1 MYLCN
6 SNMTHKRFF
15 TDLRM
20 QQTNNNSKTIFAQG
34 TIDFVT
40 VAAEFCAYL
49 EQSTDRSKEQF
60 VDTMLKLLPFL
71 YVKAHLVKRVES
83 NGDFLP
89 DDKVTEEDYNWIRN
103 IIYSIL
109 GNDDDYEEL
118 VFDPNTQSD
127 ETKWSSISENLA
139 DMYQSLR
146 NFVSAYQIGIE
157 DCIHDA
163 LWLVM
168 DQFEL
173 FWGKCLVDSLSR
185 LHQVKYKIT
194 GDSDEDSL

>member
-83 NGDFLP
+83 NCDFLP

-146 NFVSAYQIGIE
+146 NFVSAYQIGVE
-157 DCIHDA
+157 DCMHDA

-194 GDSDEDSL
+194 GESDEDTL

>member
-1 MYLCN
+1 
-6 SNMTHKRFF
+6 MTHKRFF

-49 EQSTDRSKEQF
+49 EQSSDRSKENF

-157 DCIHDA
+157 DCMHDA

>member
-6 SNMTHKRFF
+6 SNMTHKWFF

-49 EQSTDRSKEQF
+49 EQSSDRSKEQF

-157 DCIHDA
+157 DCMHDA

>member
-6 SNMTHKRFF
+6 SNMTHKWFF

-49 EQSTDRSKEQF
+49 EQSSDRSKEQF

-157 DCIHDA
+157 DCMHDA

-194 GDSDEDSL
+194 GDSDEDSI

>member
-49 EQSTDRSKEQF
+49 EQSSDRSKEHF

-157 DCIHDA
+157 DCMHDA

-173 FWGKCLVDSLSR
+173 FWGQCLVDSLSR
-185 LHQVKYKIT
+185 LHQVNSKIT

>member
-49 EQSTDRSKEQF
+49 EQSSDRSKEQF

-146 NFVSAYQIGIE
+146 NFVSAYQIGVE
-157 DCIHDA
+157 DCMHDA

-185 LHQVKYKIT
+185 LHYVKYKIT
-194 GDSDEDSL
+194 GESDEDTL

>member
-15 TDLRM
+15 TDLKM

-49 EQSTDRSKEQF
+49 EQSTDRNKEQF

-146 NFVSAYQIGIE
+146 NFVSAYQIGVE
-157 DCIHDA
+157 DCMHDA

>member
-49 EQSTDRSKEQF
+49 EQSSDRSKEQF

-157 DCIHDA
+157 DCMHDA

-173 FWGKCLVDSLSR
+173 FWGKCLVDSLGR
-185 LHQVKYKIT
+185 LHQVKYMIT

>member
-49 EQSTDRSKEQF
+49 EQSSDRSKEQF

-157 DCIHDA
+157 DCMHDA

>member
-1 MYLCN
+1 
-6 SNMTHKRFF
+6 
-15 TDLRM
+15 M

-49 EQSTDRSKEQF
+49 EQSSDRSKEQF

-118 VFDPNTQSD
+118 IFDPNTQSN

-157 DCIHDA
+157 DCMHDA

>member
-49 EQSTDRSKEQF
+49 EQSSDRNKEQF
-60 VDTMLKLLPFL
+60 VNTMLKLLPFL

-157 DCIHDA
+157 DCMHDA

>member
-1 MYLCN
+1 
-6 SNMTHKRFF
+6 MTHKRFF
-15 TDLRM
+15 TDLKM

-49 EQSTDRSKEQF
+49 EQSTDRNKEQF

-146 NFVSAYQIGIE
+146 NFVSAYQIGVE
-157 DCIHDA
+157 DCMHDA

>member
-157 DCIHDA
+157 DCMHDA

>member
-20 QQTNNNSKTIFAQG
+20 QQTNNNSKNIFAQG

-49 EQSTDRSKEQF
+49 EQSSDRSKEHF

-157 DCIHDA
+157 DCMHDA

>member
-49 EQSTDRSKEQF
+49 EQSSDRSKEHF

-71 YVKAHLVKRVES
+71 YGKAHLVKRVES

-118 VFDPNTQSD
+118 VFDPNIQSD

-157 DCIHDA
+157 DCMHDA
-163 LWLVM
+163 LGLVM

-194 GDSDEDSL
+194 GESDEDSL

>member
-49 EQSTDRSKEQF
+49 EQSSDRSKEQF

-157 DCIHDA
+157 DCMHDA

-194 GDSDEDSL
+194 GESDEDTL

>member
-49 EQSTDRSKEQF
+49 EQSSYRSKEQF

-157 DCIHDA
+157 DCMHDA

>member
-71 YVKAHLVKRVES
+71 YVKAHLVKQVES

-157 DCIHDA
+157 DCMHDA

>member
-157 DCIHDA
+157 DCMHDA

-173 FWGKCLVDSLSR
+173 FWGKCLVDSLGR

>member
-118 VFDPNTQSD
+118 VFDPNIQSD

-157 DCIHDA
+157 DCMHDA

>member
-49 EQSTDRSKEQF
+49 EQSSDRSKEHF

-103 IIYSIL
+103 IINSIL

-157 DCIHDA
+157 DCMHDA

-194 GDSDEDSL
+194 CDSDEDSL

>member
-1 MYLCN
+1 MA
-6 SNMTHKRFF
+6 T
-15 TDLRM
+15 
-20 QQTNNNSKTIFAQG
+20 KTENPIYAHD
-34 TIDFVT
+34 TLEFVT
-40 VAAEFCAYL
+40 VAAEFCAHMEKC
-49 EQSTDRSKEQF
+49 EQRSAE
-60 VDTMLKLLPFL
+60 DMINTLLKLLPL
-71 YVKAHLVKRVES
+71 IYMKAQL
-83 NGDFLP
+83 LP
-89 DDKVTEEDYNWIRN
+89 DVDTEGAFVPEGQVTEEDYNWIRN

-157 DCIHDA
+157 DCMHDA

-194 GDSDEDSL
+194 SDSDEDSL